1 MGLLVFLRPRFF
13 DAATVAL
20 ARPLVFLFFSPRSCA
35 AFN

>member
-1 MGLLVFLRPRFF
+1 MGLLVLFRPRFF

-20 ARPLVFLFFSPRSCA
+20 ARLLVFLLFSPRSCA